1 MVAFVTGASGFVGS
15 ALVRLLIGRGEQV
28 RVLLRAGSDPANL
41 AGLDVEIAIG
51 DLCDPVSLARAT
63 RGAQSVYHVAADYRL
78 WSRRDEDIFRSN
90 VDGTDNVLRAA
101 AEAGAKRIVYTSSV
115 CTLGVH
121 SDGVPADEETPVCE
135 KMMIGAYKRS
145 KFLAEEKAR
154 EWVARGAPIVIVNPS
169 TPIGPRDI
177 KPTPT
182 GLLVKQG
189 ALGQMPAYVN
199 TGLNF
204 VHVDDVAAGHLL
216 AHDKGRVGQRYI
228 LGGYNLSLRSLLWLI
243 ADLVGRPPPE
253 AEIPRLAI
261 YPVAFVAEAIS
272 RITGRAPLATV
283 NGVRLAKKL
292 MYFTSA
298 KAQAEL
304 GYSFRPLRETL
315 YEAIASFGVPLRGCR
330 QSADGL
336 HRALAGP
343 LLAESVT

>member
-15 ALVRLLIGRGEQV
+15 AVVRLLLNRGEHV
-28 RVLLRAGSDPANL
+28 RVLLRPGSDHANL
-41 AGLDVEIAIG
+41 AGLDVEVALG
-51 DLCDPVSLARAT
+51 DLCDPASLAAGV
-63 RGAQSVYHVAADYRL
+63 RGAGSVYHVAADYRL
-78 WSRRDEDIFRSN
+78 WSRQDSQIYRAN

-101 AEAGAKRIVYTSSV
+101 TEAGAARIVYTSSV

-121 SDGVPADEETPVCE
+121 DDGVPADESTPVSE
-135 KMMIGAYKRS
+135 KMMIGAYKIS
-145 KFLAEEKAR
+145 KYQAEEKAR
-154 EWVARGAPIVIVNPS
+154 EWVGRGAPVVIVNPS

-182 GLLVKQG
+182 GLMVKQG

-204 VHVDDVAAGHLL
+204 VHVDDVAQGHLL
-216 AHDKGRVGQRYI
+216 AHDRGRIGERYI

-243 ADLVGRPPPE
+243 ADLVGRAPPQT
-253 AEIPRLAI
+253 EIPRLAI
-261 YPVAFVAEAIS
+261 YPVAVIAEAIS
-272 RITGRAPLATV
+272 RVTGRAPLATV

-292 MYFTSA
+292 MYFSSA

-330 QSADGL
+330 KSADGL
-336 HRALAGP
+336 HRALAEVF
-343 LLAESVT
+343 AKESVA

>member
-15 ALVRLLIGRGEQV
+15 AVVRLLLARGERV
-28 RVLLRAGSDPANL
+28 RVLMRPGSDHANL

-51 DLCDPVSLARAT
+51 NLSDPASLALGV
-63 RGAQSVYHVAADYRL
+63 RGARSVYHVAADYRL
-78 WSRRDEDIFRSN
+78 WSLQDSEIYRSN
-90 VDGTDNVLRAA
+90 VGGTDNVLRAA
-101 AEAGAKRIVYTSSV
+101 CEAGVPRIVYTSSV
-115 CTLGVH
+115 CTLGVND
-121 SDGVPADEETPVCE
+121 DGVPADESTPVCE
-135 KMMIGAYKRS
+135 KAMIGAYKIS
-145 KFLAEEKAR
+145 KYQAEGKAR
-154 EWVARGAPIVIVNPS
+154 EWIARGAPIVIVNPS

-182 GLLVKQG
+182 GLMVKQS

-204 VHVDDVAAGHLL
+204 VHVDDVARGHLL
-216 AHDKGRVGQRYI
+216 AHDQGRVGERYI
-228 LGGYNLSLRSLLWLI
+228 LGGYNLSLRALLWLI

-261 YPVAFVAEAIS
+261 YPIAFIAEAIS
-272 RITGRAPLATV
+272 RITGHAPLATI

-292 MYFTSA
+292 MYFSSA

-304 GYSFRPLRETL
+304 GYTFRPLRETL
-315 YEAIASFGVPLRGCR
+315 YEAIASFGVPLRGCQ

-336 HRALAGP
+336 LRALVGVPAM
-343 LLAESVT
+343 ESAA